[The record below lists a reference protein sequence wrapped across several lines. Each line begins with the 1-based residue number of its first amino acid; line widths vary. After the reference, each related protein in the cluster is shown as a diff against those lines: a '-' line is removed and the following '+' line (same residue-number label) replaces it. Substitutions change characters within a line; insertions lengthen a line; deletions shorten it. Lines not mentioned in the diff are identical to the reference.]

1 LRDRYAEIQALGAEV
16 VVIGT
21 GDLRYAREFVEDD
34 EIPFPVLV
42 DEDAT
47 AADAVGVERVGL
59 SKLFA
64 LASLPGTARALR
76 AGFRIG
82 RPGKRVNQ
90 LGATFILSPGPRRD
104 PSDGEGERNG
114 LVLFRHYDKHPAD
127 HAPMN
132 AIFDVLERPEV
143 EA

>member
-1 LRDRYAEIQALGAEV
+1 MRDRYAEIQALGAEV

-21 GDLRYAREFVEDD
+21 GDLRYAREFVHDD
-34 EIPFPVLV
+34 GIPFPVLV
-42 DEDAT
+42 DEDAK
-47 AADAVGVERVGL
+47 AADAAGVGRVGL
-59 SKLFA
+59 SRLFA
-64 LASLPGTARALR
+64 LGSLSGTARALR
-76 AGFRIG
+76 SGYRIG

-90 LGATFILSPGPRRD
+90 LGATFVVSPGPRRN
-104 PSDGEGERNG
+104 PPDGEDERNA

-132 AIFDVLERPEV
+132 AVFDVLRRPEA